1 MKHSFDHYW
10 ARIGL
15 VCLSYVLALGLL
27 FSQQASQE
35 FVFIILVLPLAV
47 TAFAFGPLV
56 GVGFGLMTGTTFSVM
71 MLLNPNWSVMGFT
84 QPLLNILIYLAIGA
98 GFGLLHINRKKS
110 GDEDE
115 EKHDAWEHALDI
127 QLKLDPKGQVIES
140 NLRARN
146 VLGSATHFFDFV
158 HPEEKDT
165 AKEQLEYAFARDE
178 SRWTLRVVDINQL
191 SIPVEAQLI
200 RDNEQ
205 LMLELH
211 DLSELY
217 KIERRLSEAEARYR
231 VVIEDA
237 IASLDTGILVMDR
250 NQEVIYANDALGHIL
265 GVNQERLVGRDLN
278 RMLDEAKPNFLS
290 PDITEKIAETAE
302 ASQMTIGIQNGK
314 GPRIFDFNSIPIS
327 TERYQGGRIDYYHDI
342 TEIKKL
348 EKDLRQKTTRLEAA
362 NERLEAFT
370 HVVSHDLKEPLRSL
384 EMFSGYI
391 IEDYEHLLD
400 EEGKDYLSSIGRAAK
415 RMKGLI
421 EDLLELASIGRLNE
435 PKEQV
440 NINQVLDDVMH
451 DLEASLE
458 GVKVNLPPTSLP
470 DVVVNRTRIEQLFA
484 NLISNGVKYNDKT
497 EKQIDISWEP
507 TTKEFRFCVRDNGIG
522 IEKEYVGSR
531 IFELFERLNPHQDNY
546 ESTGAGLAICKR
558 IVEEYGGK
566 IWAESK
572 FGEGSAFYFTLPK
585 PKTKVVNQHETAKN
599 LAG

>member
-1 MKHSFDHYW
+1 MTRSVSFYW
-10 ARIGL
+10 TRIGL
-15 VCLSYVLALGLL
+15 VALSYLLVLGLL
-27 FSQQASQE
+27 FSQQAAQE
-35 FVFIILVLPLAV
+35 FVFLIMMLPLAV

-56 GVGFGLMTGTTFSVM
+56 GVGFGLATGAIFTSL
-71 MLLNPNWSVMGFT
+71 MLLNSGWGVISFG
-84 QPLLNILIYLAIGA
+84 QPIFNMAIYMAIGA
-98 GFGLLHINRKKS
+98 ACGYLHPKEKTS
-110 GDEDE
+110 DDE
-115 EKHDAWEHALDI
+115 KQDAWEHALDI
-127 QLKLDPKGQVIES
+127 QLKLDPRGQVVDS

-146 VLGSATHFFDFV
+146 VLGTVNNLFDFV
-158 HPEEKDT
+158 HPEEKEL
-165 AKEQLEYAFARDE
+165 AKEHLEYAFARDE
-178 SRWTLRVVDINQL
+178 ARWTLRVVDLNQQSL
-191 SIPVEAQLI
+191 PVEAQLI
-200 RDNEQ
+200 RDGDL

-237 IASLDTGILVMDR
+237 IASLDTGIVVLDR

-265 GVNQERLVGRDLN
+265 GVNHERLVGRDLN
-278 RMLDEAKPNFLS
+278 RMLEEAKPNFLS
-290 PDITEKIAETAE
+290 PDITEKIAQTSE

-314 GPRIFDFNSIPIS
+314 GPRTFDFNSIPIS
-327 TERYQGGRIDYYHDI
+327 TDRYQGGRIDYYHDI

-348 EKDLRQKTTRLEAA
+348 EKDLRQKTVRLEAA

-400 EEGKDYLSSIGRAAK
+400 DEGKDYLNSIGRAAK

-421 EDLLELASIGRLNE
+421 EDLLELASIGRRNE
-435 PKEQV
+435 PKEVV
-440 NINQVLDDVMH
+440 NLNQVVKDVLH

-458 GVKVNLPPTSLP
+458 GVTVSLP
-470 DVVVNRTRIEQLFA
+470 SAPFPEVKVNRTRVEQLFA
-484 NLISNGVKYNDKT
+484 NLISNGVKYNDK
-497 EKQIDISWEP
+497 EQKQIDVSWEQ
-507 TTKEFRFCVRDNGIG
+507 TGKAYRFCVRDNGMG
-522 IEKEYVGSR
+522 IEEEYVGSR

-546 ESTGAGLAICKR
+546 SSTGAGLAICKR

-572 FGEGSAFYFTLPK
+572 FGEGSAFYFTLPR
-585 PKTKVVNQHETAKN
+585 PNTKVVNHHEAVKN